1 MPWTKDQEKAIHIRG
16 SNVIVSAGAGSGKT
30 AVLTERA
37 CQMITNQETS
47 VSSLLILTFT
57 NAAAFEM
64 KDRIRS
70 TLRKQKQFALAD
82 EVEAS
87 DITTFDAYALS
98 IVKKYHWYFDLPSN
112 ISILDG
118 SILDMKAGEIID
130 EMFAARYERGDAAF
144 LSMIDHF
151 CVKNDRDLRA
161 FVKKMVQESDLKKD
175 SDAFLQ
181 NYFSTY
187 CSEKMFQDWMGKLL
201 CSFKEK
207 IERIKDSLDFL
218 EHPALRDVL
227 EQRWNNL
234 LSAKDYDDFYLCVN
248 SFPRLPT
255 YRDLSD
261 EDKDMKNRMMDIY
274 KENVKK
280 DVLELGDEATI
291 RTRFE
296 EEKGREA
303 LSILLSLAME
313 LKEKLLRFEREM
325 HSFTFA
331 EIAKMALQ
339 LVETKQIREEL
350 RSSIRFIMVDEYQ
363 DTSDIQE
370 AFVQAL
376 ANDNVFMVGDTKQS
390 IYAFRNANCAIFQD
404 KYLAYATHQGG
415 EKIDLDF
422 NFRSRREVIDDFNEM
437 FSRLMKIPHGGVDY
451 QKDHIAHFG
460 NQKYE
465 DIGNVPSNHSLELLS
480 YEMDGNSAEKYEYEA
495 RLIAE
500 DIVKKVNEEYM
511 VYSPKE
517 EKPRPIQFSDFAILT
532 ANKSQFDVYRRVF
545 DEYQIPLKTFKDETL
560 MGSEVGIFFQSLVFC
575 LASLFENRLDASFL
589 HSYVSLARSFVV
601 QMSDEELYYQ
611 IKEKKYTESALFAKL
626 QSISQKQMELSLV
639 DYLTF
644 ALEQFDIYEKLYLLP
659 NIKSNHLTLEHFFTY
674 AKQLSELGYS
684 LPEFANYLKNMK
696 QRSIDIQVESKEQV
710 GNVVSMMSIHKS
722 KGLEFGVIY
731 YPMLSG
737 KISSRGDSSRFSTHH
752 EYGFLLPDLYDGGM
766 TLSSYLAKEYT
777 KQENLSERIRL
788 FYVSLTRAREKMI
801 LLADENKMKPVYFPE
816 EMKSYLD
823 FLLYAETYGYTYEKR
838 KVTLEYPALQKKQEE
853 TMEIPQFL
861 LKEIPQVTLSKEKK
875 RASKTE
881 ITADASSVQFGEK
894 LHYDLEICDL
904 VSEDVSF
911 IEDETE
917 RRIIKKVL
925 QLDLFANLKKEE
937 VYQEYHFYRE
947 ETEEVS
953 IIDLFLLKENEI
965 ILVDYKTKDIDDPA
979 YVEQI
984 AIYRDYLKKTFHRP
998 VKAYLLSL
1006 LLAEYREVKEE

>member
-1 MPWTKDQEKAIHIRG
+1 MAWTKDQEKAIHIRG

-37 CQMITNQETS
+37 CQMITNQETA

-118 SILDMKAGEIID
+118 SILDMKAGEILD
-130 EMFAARYERGDAAF
+130 EMFAARYESGDAAF

-161 FVKKMVQESDLKKD
+161 FVKKMVEESDLKKD
-175 SDAFLQ
+175 SDAFLR

-187 CSEKMFQDWMGKLL
+187 CSEKTFQNWMGQLL

-207 IERIKDSLDFL
+207 LERIKDSLDFL
-218 EHPALRDVL
+218 EHPSLRDAL
-227 EQRWNNL
+227 EQRWNQL
-234 LSAKDYDDFYLCVN
+234 LEAKNYNDFYLCVN
-248 SFPRLPT
+248 SFPRLPI

-274 KENVKK
+274 KENVKNY
-280 DVLELGDEATI
+280 VLELGDEATI

-296 EEKGREA
+296 EAKGREA

-313 LKEKLLRFEREM
+313 LKEKLLQFEREM

-422 NFRSRREVIDDFNEM
+422 NFRSRREVIDDFNRM
-437 FSRLMKIPHGGVDY
+437 FSRLMKVSHGGVDY

-465 DIGNVPSNHSLELLS
+465 DIGNVPPSHNLELLS
-480 YEMDGNSAEKYEYEA
+480 YELDGNSAEKYEYEA
-495 RLIAE
+495 RIIAE

-517 EKPRPIQFSDFAILT
+517 ENPRPIKFSDFAILT

-575 LASLFENRLDASFL
+575 LASLFENQFDASFL
-589 HSYVSLARSFVV
+589 HYYASLARSFVV
-601 QMSDEELYYQ
+601 QMSDEELFYQ
-611 IKEKKYTESALFAKL
+611 IKEKKYAQSELFLKL
-626 QSISQKQMELSLV
+626 QSISQKQMDLSLV
-639 DYLTF
+639 DYLSY

-659 NIKSNHLTLEHFFTY
+659 NIKNNHLTLEHFFTY

-684 LPEFANYLKNMK
+684 LPEFASYLKNMK
-696 QRSIDIQVESKEQV
+696 MRSIDIQVESKEQV

-737 KISSRGDSSRFSTHH
+737 KISSRGDSSRFSAHH

-801 LLADENKMKPVYFPE
+801 LLADESKLKPVYFPE

-823 FLLYAETYGYTYEKR
+823 FLLYAETYGYSYEKR
-838 KVTLEYPALQKKQEE
+838 KVTLEYPMLQKKQEE
-853 TMEIPQFL
+853 TMQIPQFL

-904 VSEDVSF
+904 VSKDVSF

-979 YVEQI
+979 YIEQI

-1006 LLAEYREVKEE
+1006 LLATYREVKE